1 MPGPVDE
8 LVVEFIGLAR
18 GGRLPP
24 RDRIEAELGV
34 VEFCGEDA
42 TATLTVVRH
51 EKLTLLMVGTREETV
66 EFFEARQQEHRG
78 VRLGWTQKCPPA
90 GAIWGGELRGFRPL
104 GSGRVVGVLE
114 RDKAALV
121 LGLVG
126 RNCVVVLVEGRR
138 HTIVCVS
145 PWHQLGVVDVDAH
158 LLLARRPSVVE
169 VSEQEVSDRICA
181 ALRALATR
189 ALTAT
194 SHGGQPHRGK
204 RAVRH
209 FLEVLIELG
218 QHGCGD
224 LSGRATDIVE
234 EIQRCLP
241 NEVLCP
247 RQLGRVLV
255 LLERTSTVL
264 LERPT
269 ARTWRIR
276 LAALQTPTSSIH
288 KTVCAAVPNR
298 MVPSSRQPR
307 PPTAGE
313 VLRSLD
319 SPTPASLATTP
330 SSTPSTPPAAAT
342 PSTTPPPSA
351 TPSTTPPPSATPSTP
366 PPSAALASTMARPD
380 AAASPSSW
388 RVLPPV
394 ALETM
399 VSRVLSKP
407 EDPNA

>member
-8 LVVEFIGLAR
+8 LVVEFLGLAR
-18 GGRLPP
+18 GGRLPA

-121 LGLVG
+121 LGRIG

-158 LLLARRPSVVE
+158 LLLARRLSVE

-209 FLEVLIELG
+209 FVEVLIELG

-224 LSGRATDIVE
+224 LSGRAADIVE

-269 ARTWRIR
+269 PRTWRIR

-288 KTVCAAVPNR
+288 KTVCAAIPNR
-298 MVPSSRQPR
+298 LVPSSRPSR

-319 SPTPASLATTP
+319 SPTPASPATTP
-330 SSTPSTPPAAAT
+330 SSTPSTPP
-342 PSTTPPPSA
+342 PSA
-351 TPSTTPPPSATPSTP
+351 TPPSATPSTP
-366 PPSAALASTMARPD
+366 SATPSTPSATPSTPSATPSPLARPD
-380 AAASPSSW
+380 AATSPSSW

-407 EDPNA
+407 EDPSV

>member
-1 MPGPVDE
+1 MTPMPGPVDE
-8 LVVEFIGLAR
+8 LVEEFLGLTR

-24 RDRIEAELGV
+24 RDRIEAEQGV
-34 VEFCGEDA
+34 VEFCGEDGA
-42 TATLTVVRH
+42 ATLTVVRH
-51 EKLTLLMVGTREETV
+51 DKLTLLAVGTREETV
-66 EFFEARQQEHRG
+66 EFFETRQLEHRG
-78 VRLGWTQKCPPA
+78 VRLGWTQKCAPA

-104 GSGRVVGVLE
+104 GSGRVVGVVE

-158 LLLARRPSVVE
+158 LHLGRQSVVE

-224 LSGRATDIVE
+224 LSGRAADLVE
-234 EIQRCLP
+234 EIQRILP

-247 RQLGRVLV
+247 RRLGRVLV

-264 LERPT
+264 VERPT
-269 ARTWRIR
+269 PRIWRIR

-288 KTVCAAVPNR
+288 KAVCAGIPNR
-298 MVPSSRQPR
+298 LVPSSQQTSTR

-319 SPTPASLATTP
+319 STTP
-330 SSTPSTPPAAAT
+330 SPTTPTTPLTSPPPSTTPTPSPTTPPPSMT
-342 PSTTPPPSA
+342 PPSTTPPSTTP
-351 TPSTTPPPSATPSTP
+351 PSTTPPG
-366 PPSAALASTMARPD
+366 
-380 AAASPSSW
+380 SW
-388 RVLPPV
+388 RILPPI

-399 VSRVLSKP
+399 VSHVLSKP
-407 EDPNA
+407 EDPNT